1 MANSVKLQLMVL
13 SKTAVNHSKIALK
26 IASSKSV
33 KLLGLTID
41 HKLNFDIH
49 INNLWKVASAKLK
62 GLGRFGK
69 D

>member
-13 SKTAVNHSKIALK
+13 SKTAVNYSKIALK

-49 INNLWKVASAKLK
+49 INNL
-62 GLGRFGK
+62 
-69 D
+69 